1 MASIKYL
8 NEEGLSRVADYVNA
22 KLTFVSSMPVSPDT
36 DQIVLYV
43 GVDSDPYFQGGVYKF
58 DGTDWVLINMIKP
71 YDVDALD
78 DRIDAVEAMIT
89 GEFDATQAYTIGDI
103 VIHEDELFKF
113 KVVHTANDPW
123 DATEVDQKSVT
134 ELIEAAEPTSF
145 TTAQVN
151 TIIGLLD

>member
-36 DQIVLYV
+36 DQMVLYV

-103 VIHEDELFKF
+103 VIHEDKLFKF

-123 DATEVDQKSVT
+123 SATEVDAVDIIS
-134 ELIEAAEPTSF
+134 LIEAVEPESLTR
-145 TTAQVN
+145 AQKDALLA
-151 TIIGLLD
+151 LLD

>member
-36 DQIVLYV
+36 NQMVLYV

-71 YDVDALD
+71 YDVEALD
-78 DRIDAVEAMIT
+78 NRIDAVEAMIT
-89 GEFDATQAYTIGDI
+89 GEFDATQAYAIGDI
-103 VIHEDELFKF
+103 VIHEDGLFKF

-123 DATEVDQKSVT
+123 SATEVDAVDIIG
-134 ELIEAAEPTSF
+134 LVEAAEPESL
-145 TTAQVN
+145 TATQVN